1 MANNTMQI
9 LRSNTTATPAS
20 LLPGQLAFSSN
31 SNILFIGSPA
41 TGTPVI
47 AIGGQYNPGI
57 LTANQALVAN
67 STSGLNQ
74 IIVANATINS
84 FLSANGSQG
93 TAGQILTSSGSTSN
107 LYWSTPTLGVA
118 GTNGQLQFNNSGSLN
133 GTNGMSYNITT
144 NTLSIVGNSTLYTA
158 IGPYQTY
165 SVQGGYSA
173 NINAIQA
180 IYSTTVANS
189 LLSATQLFLRDGYG
203 NSANVIPTSI
213 SVSNTAGITI
223 VTGASITISNS
234 TAQAVGISASGI
246 QVGPNVALSTSSI
259 VIGNSTIY
267 KTSNSTIDAFV
278 SPGVNSFINSTAFFT
293 GNSTTYSIGNATVDT
308 WVTPTS
314 SLTTNAS
321 AIFIGNA
328 TVNATVNST
337 VFTGTSNNANYLA
350 GVSSASYVNTAQ
362 ISGLVSGLTANNA
375 YYLGGVS
382 SAVYVTTFGSTSF
395 TGNNAFGGT
404 NTYFSSNIVIQS
416 ASISALNANLVVGSL
431 NVSGNLIV
439 SGTVENINTSE
450 LLVNSNIIELSSSHT
465 SVDTVDSGWFAPG
478 GNSTATWYSVFGRIT
493 SQSTNNNPYFMIL
506 GTKTNPNTST
516 TFDISSANST
526 TGTLQAYL
534 APYGVG
540 GQFTVN
546 STSIRIVA
554 NSTVNVNIS
563 ANTLILS
570 QALQA
575 TYGGTGLTSYASGD
589 LLYSASVNPNSL
601 TNLNIGSNGTVL
613 QVTNN
618 LPSWGVLDG
627 GTF

>member
-107 LYWSTPTLGVA
+107 LYWSTPTPSVT

-133 GTNGMSYNITT
+133 GTNGMSYNVTT
-144 NTLSIVGNSTLYTA
+144 NTLSIGNSTLYTA

-165 SVQGGYSA
+165 SVQGSFTA
-173 NINAIQA
+173 NINAVQA
-180 IYSTTVANS
+180 IYSTPTVNS
-189 LLSATQLFLRDGYG
+189 LFSATQLFFRDGWG
-203 NSANVIPTSI
+203 NYANVGTTSI
-213 SVSNTAGITI
+213 SVGNTAGNTI
-223 VTGASITISNS
+223 VTGAGITISSFN
-234 TAQAVGISASGI
+234 AQTVGISSSGI
-246 QVGPNVALSTSSI
+246 QVGSNVTLSSSSI
-259 VIGNSTIY
+259 VIGNSTVY
-267 KTSNSTIDAFV
+267 KTSNSIIDAFV

-293 GNSTTYSIGNATVDT
+293 GNSTTYSIGNATVDS

-314 SLTTNAS
+314 SLTSNAS
-321 AIFIGNA
+321 GIFIGNA

-478 GNSTATWYSVFGRIT
+478 GNSTATWYSIFGRIT